1 MISAARW
8 LYLGL
13 VWLYVVGI
21 VVQVLLAGAALF
33 GTGTSFEPHRS
44 LGYILHLVPILLL
57 IVGALSRVGRRV
69 LLWNLALAVV
79 QFIQP
84 LLPMLQGNAPWVA
97 ALHPVLALAVFWLG
111 LTLANEAFRVV
122 RPTTI
127 APESA

>member
-33 GTGTSFEPHRS
+33 GTGTSFEPHRN

-57 IVGALSRVGRRV
+57 IVGALSRVRRRV

-111 LTLANEAFRVV
+111 LTLANEAFRLV

-127 APESA
+127 APESP

>member
-111 LTLANEAFRVV
+111 LTLANEAFRLV

-127 APESA
+127 APESP

>member
-69 LLWNLALAVV
+69 LLRNLALAVV

-111 LTLANEAFRVV
+111 LTLANEAFRLV

-127 APESA
+127 APESP

>member
-111 LTLANEAFRVV
+111 LTLANEAFRLV